1 MVAQSPKIAIVDY
14 GLGNLYSIA
23 RACEFVGLS
32 AEVSSDVAVLE
43 KADAVLLPGVGAFAD
58 AMSAL
63 RKLDLVSALKET
75 TLSGK
80 PLFGICLGLQLLMS
94 ESHEFGV
101 HEGLGLIEGTVERL
115 PDNEP
120 DLMHGH
126 GRMMKVPQVGWRP
139 IAEASPGSW
148 SQTPLSETG
157 FGTYQYFVHSY
168 YVKPTDLDVVAAVSQ
183 FGETEFCAALCKD
196 NIFACQFHPERSG
209 PAGLAI
215 YKNLANRLSEGGFS
229 Q

>member
-1 MVAQSPKIAIVDY
+1 MAILSPGVAIVDY

-32 AEVSSDVAVLE
+32 AEVSSDAAVLE

-58 AMSAL
+58 AMRAL
-63 RKLDLVSALKET
+63 QKFDLVSVLKET
-75 TLSGK
+75 VHSGK
-80 PLFGICLGLQLLMS
+80 PLFGVCLGLQLLMS

-115 PDNEP
+115 PEDEP
-120 DLMHGH
+120 DLMHGQ
-126 GRMMKVPQVGWRP
+126 GRMMKVPQVGWQP

-148 SQTPLSETG
+148 SQTPLSETDQG
-157 FGTYQYFVHSY
+157 AYQYFVHSY
-168 YVKPTDLDVVAAVSQ
+168 YVKPTNLDVVAAVSQ
-183 FGETEFCAALCKD
+183 FGETEFCAAICKD

-215 YKNLANRLSEGGFS
+215 YKNFANRLSEGGFP

>member
-32 AEVSSDVAVLE
+32 AEVSSDAAVLG

-63 RKLDLVSALKET
+63 QKLDLVSVLKET
-75 TLSGK
+75 AYSGK

-101 HEGLGLIEGTVERL
+101 HEGLDLIEGTVERL
-115 PDNEP
+115 PENEP
-120 DLMHGH
+120 DLLHGH
-126 GRMMKVPQVGWRP
+126 GRKMKVPQVGWQP
-139 IAEASPGSW
+139 IDEASPGSW

-157 FGTYQYFVHSY
+157 LGTYQYFVHSY
-168 YVKPTDLDVVAAVSQ
+168 YVKPTDLDVVTAVSQ
-183 FGETEFCAALCKD
+183 FGETEFCAAIYKD

-215 YKNLANRLSEGGFS
+215 YKNLANRLSEGGFP